1 MAERKRKRGRFSL
14 KYKFILPL
22 VAFTFLLSASF
33 GAIAIKRL
41 STELESQLQYEGES
55 LVSRLADKFAD
66 TSVPLLTLFRNL
78 GFFLELLSGDVLF
91 IQIKVGD
98 LLYTHPRPELGELE
112 IAPLEL
118 VIASGEARHR
128 LPDGTEFLDVWE
140 PLRERLAMTPEG
152 IGPVRGYVRVG
163 LSYARVRAEVRREIV
178 NMALITVGYL
188 IAGVLLAFIFH
199 QMILGPVEKLIASV
213 KRFRV
218 DRRARARVRTG
229 DELEL
234 LAEEF
239 NKMADSIEERNR
251 RLEEMNRELARANK
265 VKSEFLAMMGHELKT
280 PLHAIRGFSQLLLEE
295 IDGKL
300 NAKQRE
306 DVAAILK
313 SGDHLLELIDNILR
327 FSKLEAGEE
336 RLHLEEVDLKRLVDE
351 VLQSFARFAEEK
363 GLQLKS
369 ELGPRWVRADGT
381 KLKQILLNL
390 VGNAVKYAPQGKVE
404 VHAEARDGQVLF
416 TVTDTGPGV
425 PADQRERIFEP
436 FTQLDS
442 SNTREATGIGLGLAI
457 VKKYVEMHGGR
468 VWVED
473 APGGGSQFRFTIP
486 QGDGVREAEA
496 RKEAKA
502 RAGTRTEGDD
512 NAGADR

>member
-1 MAERKRKRGRFSL
+1 MAERERKRGRFSL

-22 VAFTFLLSASF
+22 VAFTFILSASF
-33 GAIAIKRL
+33 GMIAIKRL
-41 STELESQLQYEGES
+41 AGELENQLRREGQS

-66 TSVPLLTLFRNL
+66 TSLPLYTFVQNL
-78 GFFLELLSGDVLF
+78 GFLLEVRSGDVLF
-91 IQIKVGD
+91 IQIKIGS
-98 LLYTHPRPELGELE
+98 LLYTLPRPELGKLE
-112 IAPLEL
+112 IAPLEA
-118 VIASGEARHR
+118 IAGGGMVRHR

-163 LSYARVRAEVRREIV
+163 LSYARVRAEVQREIV
-178 NMALITVGYL
+178 NIALVTLGYL
-188 IAGVLLAFIFH
+188 IAGALLAFIFY

-213 KRFRV
+213 QRFRV
-218 DRRARARVRTG
+218 DRRARARVHTG
-229 DELEL
+229 DELEI

-300 NAKQRE
+300 NEKQRE

-313 SGDHLLELIDNILR
+313 SGNHLLELIDNILR

-336 RLHLEEVDLKRLVDE
+336 RLHLEEVDLERLIEE
-351 VLQSFARFAEEK
+351 VFQAFARFAEEK

-381 KLKQILLNL
+381 KLKQILMNL
-390 VGNAVKYAPQGKVE
+390 VGNAVKYAPQGEVE
-404 VHAEARDGQVLF
+404 VRVEARDGQVLF
-416 TVTDTGPGV
+416 TVADTGPGV
-425 PADQRERIFEP
+425 PVDQRERIFEP

-457 VKKYVEMHGGR
+457 VKKYVELHGGR

-473 APGGGSQFRFTIP
+473 APGGGSRFRFTIP
-486 QGDGVREAEA
+486 QDGL
-496 RKEAKA
+496 KEGSKD
-502 RAGTRTEGDD
+502 AGV
-512 NAGADR
+512 DR